1 MTVVDKSTWPR
12 REHYDFFAA
21 MSHPFYSITFPVDVT
36 ALREYTK
43 RNHLSFYYSMVY
55 CVTKAMEATEAFR
68 YKCRGE
74 DIILHDRLVPSFTD
88 LKKGSDL
95 FHITTLE
102 AGEDAAACALRE
114 TEEELGIPPERVT
127 ILGELDW
134 LTHQG
139 GFVMYPVLG
148 VVDPEAP
155 VIPSPAEVA
164 EVFYVPVD
172 HLRTHPPEVYTYDL
186 VPQVGADFPYEK
198 VGFPRGYPWRGGKAT
213 VPIYPWGERAIWGLT
228 GRIVRHLLEETP

>member
-1 MTVVDKSTWPR
+1 MTVQ
-12 REHYDFFAA
+12 DFYARWGG
-21 MSHPFYSITFPVDVT
+21 HRPGVQDITGEYAVLVPLVERPEGLCLLFEVRSG
-36 ALREYTK
+36 ALR
-43 RNHLSFYYSMVY
+43 RQP
-55 CVTKAMEATEAFR
+55 
-68 YKCRGE
+68 GE
-74 DIILHDRLVPSFTD
+74 VCFPGG
-88 LKKGSDL
+88 K
-95 FHITTLE
+95 LE
-102 AGEDAAACALRE
+102 PGEDAAACALRE

>member
-1 MTVVDKSTWPR
+1 MTVQ
-12 REHYDFFAA
+12 DFHARWG
-21 MSHPFYSITFPVDVT
+21 SHRPGVQDITGEYAVLVPLVERPEGLCLLFEVRSG
-36 ALREYTK
+36 ALR
-43 RNHLSFYYSMVY
+43 RQP
-55 CVTKAMEATEAFR
+55 
-68 YKCRGE
+68 GE
-74 DIILHDRLVPSFTD
+74 VCFPGG
-88 LKKGSDL
+88 K
-95 FHITTLE
+95 LE
-102 AGEDAAACALRE
+102 PGEDAAACALRE

-213 VPIYPWGERAIWGLT
+213 VPIYPWGDKAIWGLT